1 MRRLWAAGAAL
12 VVLFGCAST
21 RNVEVLDA
29 DQLYSRAM
37 GSLAA
42 KEWTEAV
49 DLFERLTL
57 EYPQDPRFQEARFR
71 IGEAH
76 YGKKEYVTAADEF
89 ARLASDY
96 PTGPWADDARFKVCE
111 SYNELSPTMQL
122 DQQYTISAI
131 EHCESLVGYYPDS
144 EYVPRAQAIAARLEQ
159 KLAEKALAAG
169 EFYLRRR
176 AYDSALIYFDTV
188 VRDFPTT
195 TVAPRALLRT
205 VQTYRALGYKEE
217 MEAARERLLKEYPT
231 SAEAKQ
237 AQDTSVANTS

>member
-1 MRRLWAAGAAL
+1 L
-12 VVLFGCAST
+12 AST

-37 GSLAA
+37 ASLAS

-144 EYVPRAQAIAARLEQ
+144 EYVPRAQAIAAQLKQ
-159 KLAEKALAAG
+159 KLAEKTLAAG
-169 EFYLRRR
+169 EFYLRRK

-188 VRDFPTT
+188 VRDFPMT
-195 TVAPRALLRT
+195 TVAPRALLRS
-205 VQTYRALGYKEE
+205 VQTYQTLGYKEE
-217 MEAARERLLKEYPT
+217 METARQRLLKEYPA
-231 SAEAKQ
+231 SSEAKQ